1 MYTLHRQPSVL
12 TFPWL
17 MKSTNK
23 QFFFRYLLLRSPGIH
38 SLTTAKHMLIG
49 SAPKL
54 LYALNI
60 FLGAL
65 YVVLFVSE
73 FGIPKYFT
81 QKWWHGMPKALG
93 SNPGWGL
100 IDFSLADLWLTFH
113 CRLRLAPNSQNPW
126 LFLRNMPH
134 SIYRILATIIVK
146 IYLSFPKITVTFI
159 HDILDMLWIEFFEVH
174 NWMPGSSFL
183 YSIYWY

>member
-1 MYTLHRQPSVL
+1 
-12 TFPWL
+12 
-17 MKSTNK
+17 
-23 QFFFRYLLLRSPGIH
+23 
-38 SLTTAKHMLIG
+38 MLIG

-60 FLGAL
+60 FLSAL

-73 FGIPKYFT
+73 FGIPKHFT

-113 CRLRLAPNSQNPW
+113 RWLRLAPNSQNPW

>member
-23 QFFFRYLLLRSPGIH
+23 QFFFRYLLLWSPGIH
-38 SLTTAKHMLIG
+38 SLTKAKHMLIG

-81 QKWWHGMPKALG
+81 QKWWHGMPKALIIRFK
-93 SNPGWGL
+93 SW
-100 IDFSLADLWLTFH
+100 
-113 CRLRLAPNSQNPW
+113 LRLNW
-126 LFLRNMPH
+126 LFISWPVANFSPLVAFGTQ
-134 SIYRILATIIVK
+134 LAKPMVIPQEHASQHLP
-146 IYLSFPKITVTFI
+146 Y
-159 HDILDMLWIEFFEVH
+159 
-174 NWMPGSSFL
+174 SS
-183 YSIYWY
+183 YNYC

>member
-1 MYTLHRQPSVL
+1 
-12 TFPWL
+12 
-17 MKSTNK
+17 
-23 QFFFRYLLLRSPGIH
+23 
-38 SLTTAKHMLIG
+38 MLIG

-81 QKWWHGMPKALG
+81 QKWWQGMLKALG
-93 SNPGWGL
+93 SNPDWGL

-113 CRLRLAPNSQNPW
+113 RRLRLAPNSQNPW

-146 IYLSFPKITVTFI
+146 IYLSFPKIINNYIYSWYSRYAMNRIFWSAQLDARI
-159 HDILDMLWIEFFEVH
+159 ILPLFHILVLI
-174 NWMPGSSFL
+174 NRN
-183 YSIYWY
+183 I